1 MRTRVVFAFFCS
13 AAWLAA
19 AEPEQL
25 YLDVVKPALEQQCLG
40 CHGVGNTFGD
50 EDAFAQLIDEVETKL
65 FGTLPDD
72 TWFYPGHG
80 NDSTLGAERPHLA
93 EWRERGW

>member
-40 CHGVGNTFGD
+40 CHGVGNTFGKLDLRTREAARVTD
-50 EDAFAQLIDEVETKL
+50 EFVHDKPWYAVGIAAAAGLVVGMLI
-65 FGTLPDD
+65 G
-72 TWFYPGHG
+72 
-80 NDSTLGAERPHLA
+80 R
-93 EWRERGW
+93 R